1 MNVEQSLIFLDRYVS
16 RRWRMLPAT
25 SQCTLTYTE
34 FDYLET
40 LYELKSTRLSDFAE
54 IMCVSKPTASNMI
67 HRLERKGLVT
77 RSACLKDGRV
87 VNLGLSQKGQDFLD
101 KNREIFGSFIA
112 EVFNCLL
119 PEDQQDLEQLLAKM
133 VSGTVQKK

>member
-1 MNVEQSLIFLDRYVS
+1 MNIEQSFIALDRYVS
-16 RRWRMLPAT
+16 RSWRMLPAT

-67 HRLERKGLVT
+67 NRLERKGLVT
-77 RSACLKDGRV
+77 RSACPKDGRA
-87 VNLGLSQKGQDFLD
+87 VNLSLSQKGQNFLGRD
-101 KNREIFGSFIA
+101 RKLFGTFIA
-112 EVFNCLL
+112 EVFNCLST
-119 PEDQQDLEQLLAKM
+119 EDQQVLEQLLAKM
-133 VSGTVQKK
+133 ASKAIQKK